1 MCYSLVNK
9 FDAPKRKTGYQSID
23 HRFRKKTIFHFP
35 IKKADLNKQWIRF
48 ANRINWE
55 STQHLSFVSFIL
67 KNISSVALKDVI

>member
-23 HRFRKKTIFHFP
+23 YRFRKKTIFHFP

-67 KNISSVALKDVI
+67 